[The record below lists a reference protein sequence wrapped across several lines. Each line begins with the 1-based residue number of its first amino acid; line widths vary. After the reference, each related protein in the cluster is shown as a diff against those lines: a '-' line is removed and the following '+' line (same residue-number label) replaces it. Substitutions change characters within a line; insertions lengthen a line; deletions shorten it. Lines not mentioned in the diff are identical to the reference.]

1 VKQVLMYSTRYCP
14 FCVRAK
20 SLLNSKKV
28 PFEDIAIDGKAALR
42 QKMIQASGRTSVP
55 QIWIGDVHVGGCDEL
70 ISLDRRGQLD
80 SMLKSSGEGTGNE

>member
-1 VKQVLMYSTRYCP
+1 MKQVLMYSTRYCP

-20 SLLNSKKV
+20 SLLKSKNV
-28 PFEDIAIDGKAALR
+28 SFEDIAIDGKAALR

-80 SMLKSSGEGTGNE
+80 SMLVNIGEGTGNE

>member
-1 VKQVLMYSTRYCP
+1 MKQVLMYSTRYCP

-20 SLLNSKKV
+20 SLLKSKNV
-28 PFEDIAIDGKAALR
+28 SFEDIAIDGKAALR

-80 SMLKSSGEGTGNE
+80 SMLVSIGEGTGNE